1 LQRAEHQKLFFIP
14 IMQNKPIKYLL
25 YAFVAFV
32 LLFAALVGYLLANK
46 NQIKKYA
53 IEQLNSQLNAQISIN
68 NIDITLFKQFPKV
81 SLDMHL
87 VRITDPTQPKQY
99 LLQAEHVYIG
109 FNIYDIIKKQYN
121 IKLIALDSAQINLYT
136 DLAGKSNY
144 NIFKED
150 TSSQNNQGFLLSL
163 KEVQLNQVNVVYIN
177 RANKQHHDV
186 RLQEVLLSG
195 DFSSNAEKI
204 NCKGLVFSRKIK
216 SDKFQLAK
224 NKLITL
230 DVEMA
235 INNQTETFTFK
246 KGFIDLDML
255 QLNLEGSITNKKHAS
270 VFDIKVSARKLDI
283 PSMLSLLPSGVSL
296 PSDLQSD
303 GELHFNGVIQGEAS
317 QSKSPKIAFTFGVKN
332 GKLQKGDGLSLSNIS
347 FAGEFSNGP
356 KQNAQQSFV
365 KLNDLKFTL
374 NKGNVMGNLTITDFT
389 NPKLT
394 TNLKGSL
401 NASDLVAFI
410 KSNQIKQAQGNI
422 KFDINFNGL
431 LANASTI
438 NWLQNKA
445 NGSVDV
451 NLTNLVFGEKGN
463 TVDVFNALFTVNG
476 KDVDINKL
484 ETKINQSDVK
494 ITGTLKNL
502 IPYLLIKNEK
512 LNAQISYQSNQLDI
526 NNFAAFSSPS
536 KDTLQAG
543 FALPDNIT
551 IEANVSANKLM
562 YNLFTAQDVKARLF
576 WREKIIAVEDF
587 SAQTMEGSIQLDGQ
601 IENAPDGRFLITASS
616 NLKGI
621 SITRLFK
628 ECNDFGQK
636 EITQKHLKGK
646 LSGEINFVGVW
657 GNNFT
662 CDLNKLYVLS
672 KIKISNGEL
681 VNYEPLNALGKYI
694 DVNELRNLKF
704 ADLDNTIEIKN
715 KTIFIPQFDVKNNA
729 LNMTLSGSHTFANV
743 VDYKMKIK
751 LGELLKNKR
760 KKSSNEFN
768 EEEPTADRGVNL
780 YMNMKGPIDNVTISY
795 DKVGTKQKIT
805 QELQQEKQN
814 IKEILKKE
822 LGIDNKSKSNIKEK
836 QKDDDELEF
845 EAE

>member
-1 LQRAEHQKLFFIP
+1 
-14 IMQNKPIKYLL
+14 MQNKPLKYFLYSLL
-25 YAFVAFV
+25 VIV
-32 LLFAALVGYLLANK
+32 LLAAGLIGYLLANK

-53 IEQLNSQLNAQISIN
+53 LEQLNTQLEAKITIN
-68 NIDITLFKQFPKV
+68 DIDITLFKQFPKV

-87 VRITDPTQPKQY
+87 VRIADPTQPKQY

-109 FNIYDIIKKQYN
+109 FNIYDILRKQYN
-121 IKLIALDSAQINLYT
+121 IKLIAIDSAQLNLYT

-144 NIFKED
+144 TILKQD
-150 TSSQNNQGFLLSL
+150 TTTSANQSFLLSL
-163 KEVQLNQVNVVYIN
+163 KEVKLNQVNVVYLD
-177 RANKQHHDV
+177 RANKQHYDL
-186 RLQEVLLSG
+186 RLQDIILSG
-195 DFSSNAEKI
+195 DFSSTGESI
-204 NCKGLVFSRKIK
+204 NCKGLVYARKIK
-216 SDKFQLAK
+216 SDRFQFAK
-224 NKLITL
+224 DKLLTL
-230 DVEMA
+230 DIALA
-235 INNQTETFTFK
+235 INNQTETYTFT

-255 QLNLEGSITNKKHAS
+255 QLNLEGSIVNKPKATL
-270 VFDIKVSARKLDI
+270 FDVKIGARRLDI
-283 PSMLSLLPSGVSL
+283 QSMLSLLPGSVSL
-296 PSDLQSD
+296 PSDLQSE
-303 GELHFNGVIQGEAS
+303 GELYFNGLIKGEVS
-317 QSKSPKIAFTFGVKN
+317 EKKSPQISFTFGVKN
-332 GKLQKGDGLSLSNIS
+332 GKLQKGDGLSLNNIS
-347 FAGEFSNGP
+347 FSGEFSNGP

-374 NKGNVMGNLTITDFT
+374 NKDDVMGNLTITDFT
-389 NPKLT
+389 NPRLT

-410 KSNQIKQAQGNI
+410 KSNQIKQAHGNI
-422 KFDINFNGL
+422 KFDVNFDGL
-431 LANASTI
+431 LANLSTT

-451 NLTNLVFGEKGN
+451 NLTNLVFGENGN
-463 TVDVFNALFTVNG
+463 KIDVFNALFTVNG
-476 KDVDINKL
+476 RDVDINKL

-502 IPYLLIKNEK
+502 IPYLLLKNEK
-512 LNAQISYQSNQLDI
+512 LNAQITYQSNQLDI
-526 NNFAAFSSPS
+526 NNFAVFSSPS

-562 YNLFTAQDVKARLF
+562 YNLFTAQDVKAKLF
-576 WREKIIAVEDF
+576 WRDKIIAVEDF

-621 SITRLFK
+621 NITRLFK

-646 LSGEINFVGVW
+646 LSGEVNFVGVW
-657 GNNFT
+657 SNNFT

-672 KIKISNGEL
+672 RIKVNNGEL

-729 LNMTLSGSHTFANV
+729 LNITLSGSHTFTNV

-751 LGELLKNKR
+751 LSELLKNKR
-760 KKSSNEFN
+760 KKSNNEFN
-768 EEEPTADRGVNL
+768 EEEATADRGVNL
-780 YMNMKGPIDNVTISY
+780 YMSMKGPIENVSITY

-805 QELQQEKQN
+805 QELKQEKQN
-814 IKEILKKE
+814 IKELLKKE
-822 LGIDNKSKSNIKEK
+822 LGLDDKKKSDIKEK
-836 QKDDDELEF
+836 QKDDEELEF

>member
-1 LQRAEHQKLFFIP
+1 
-14 IMQNKPIKYLL
+14 MQNKPLKYLL
-25 YAFVAFV
+25 YSIVAF
-32 LLFAALVGYLLANK
+32 LLLAAGLIVYLLANK
-46 NQIKKYA
+46 NQIKRYA
-53 IEQLNSQLNAQISIN
+53 LDQLNAQLDAKITIN
-68 NIDITLFKQFPKV
+68 DIDITLFKQFPKV

-87 VRITDPTQPKQY
+87 VRITDPNQPKQY

-109 FNIYDIIKKQYN
+109 FNIYDILRKQYN
-121 IKLIALDSAQINLYT
+121 IKLIAIDSAQLNLYT
-136 DLAGKSNY
+136 DLAGKSNF
-144 NIFKED
+144 NILKQD
-150 TSSQNNQGFLLSL
+150 TTTTSSQSFLLSL
-163 KEVQLNQVNVVYIN
+163 KEVKLNQVNLVYLN
-177 RANKQHHDV
+177 RANKQHHDL
-186 RLQEVLLSG
+186 RLQNIILSG
-195 DFSSNAEKI
+195 DFSSIGESI
-204 NCKGLVFSRKIK
+204 NCKGLVYARKIK
-216 SDKFQLAK
+216 ADRFQFAK
-224 NKLITL
+224 NKLLTL
-230 DVEMA
+230 DIALA
-235 INNQTETFTFK
+235 INNQTETYTFTR
-246 KGFIDLDML
+246 GFIDVDML
-255 QLNLEGSITNKKHAS
+255 QLNLEGSIVNKPKATL
-270 VFDIKVSARKLDI
+270 FDVKVGARKLDI
-283 PSMLSLLPSGVSL
+283 QSMLSLLPGSVSL
-296 PSDLQSD
+296 PSDLESE
-303 GELHFNGVIQGEAS
+303 GELYFNGLIKGEVS
-317 QSKSPKIAFTFGVKN
+317 EKKSPQISFTFGVKN
-332 GKLQKGDGLSLSNIS
+332 GKLQKGDGLSLNNIS
-347 FAGEFSNGP
+347 FSGEFSNGP

-374 NKGNVMGNLTITDFT
+374 NKDDVMGSLTITDFT
-389 NPKLT
+389 NPRLT

-410 KSNQIKQAQGNI
+410 KSNQIKQAHGNV
-422 KFDINFNGL
+422 KFDVNFDGL
-431 LANASTI
+431 LANVSTA

-451 NLTNLVFGEKGN
+451 NLTNLVFGENGN
-463 TVDVFNALFTVNG
+463 KIDVFNALFTVNG
-476 KDVDINKL
+476 RDIDINKL

-494 ITGTLKNL
+494 ITGALKNL

-512 LNAQISYQSNQLDI
+512 LNAQITYQSNQLDI
-526 NNFAAFSSPS
+526 NNFAVFSSPS

-562 YNLFTAQDVKARLF
+562 YNLFTAQDVKAKLF
-576 WREKIIAVEDF
+576 WREKIISVEDF

-621 SITRLFK
+621 NITRLFK

-646 LSGEINFVGVW
+646 LSGEVNFVGVW
-657 GNNFT
+657 SNNFT

-672 KIKISNGEL
+672 KIKVNNGEL

-715 KTIFIPQFDVKNNA
+715 KTIFIPQFDIKNNA
-729 LNMTLSGSHTFANV
+729 LNITLSGSHTFGNV

-751 LGELLKNKR
+751 LNELLKNKR
-760 KKSSNEFN
+760 KKSNNEFN
-768 EEEPTADRGVNL
+768 EEEATADRGVNL
-780 YMNMKGPIDNVTISY
+780 YMSMKGPIDKVTISY

-805 QELQQEKQN
+805 QELKQEKQN
-814 IKEILKKE
+814 IKELLKKE
-822 LGIDNKSKSNIKEK
+822 LGLDDKTKSDIKEK
-836 QKDDDELEF
+836 QKDDEELEF

>member
-1 LQRAEHQKLFFIP
+1 
-14 IMQNKPIKYLL
+14 MQNKSIKFLL
-25 YAFVAFV
+25 YACIAFI
-32 LLFAALVGYLLANK
+32 LLFAGLVVYLLANK

-53 IEQLNSQLNAQISIN
+53 IEQLNSQLSAQISIN
-68 NIDITLFKQFPKV
+68 NIDVTLFKQFPKV

-87 VRITDPTQPKQY
+87 VRITDPTQPKQH

-109 FNIYDIIKKQYN
+109 FNILDIIKKQYK
-121 IKLIALDSAQINLYT
+121 IKIIAIDSAQINLYS
-136 DLAGKSNY
+136 DLVGKSNF
-144 NIFKED
+144 NILKVDSLEQ
-150 TSSQNNQGFLLSL
+150 SSQGFLLSL
-163 KEVQLNQVNVVYIN
+163 NEVKLNQVNVVYIN
-177 RANKQHHDV
+177 RANKQHHDL

-195 DFSSNAEKI
+195 DFSNNAERI
-204 NCKGLVFSRKIK
+204 NCKGLVFARKIK
-216 SDKFQLAK
+216 LDKFQLAK
-224 NKLITL
+224 NKLISL

-235 INNQTETFTFK
+235 IDNQTETFTFK

-255 QLNLEGSITNKKHAS
+255 QLNLDGSIINKKQS
-270 VFDIKVSARKLDI
+270 VVFDIKVGARKLDI
-283 PSMLSLLPSGVSL
+283 PAMLSLLPSGVSI
-296 PSDLQSD
+296 PNNLQSD
-303 GELHFNGVIQGEAS
+303 GELYFNGVIKGEAS
-317 QSKSPKIAFTFGVKN
+317 QSNSPKIAFNFGVKN
-332 GKLQKGDGLSLSNIS
+332 GKLQKGDGLSLNNIS
-347 FAGEFSNGP
+347 FSGEFSNGL
-356 KQNAQQSFV
+356 KQNAKQSFV

-374 NKGNVMGNLTITDFT
+374 NKDDITGNLIVIDFT
-389 NPKLT
+389 NPRLI

-401 NASDLVAFI
+401 NVADLLAFI
-410 KSNQIKQAQGNI
+410 KLNQIKQARGNI
-422 KFDINFNGL
+422 KFDINFDGL
-431 LANASTI
+431 LANVSTK

-451 NLTNLVFGEKGN
+451 SIIDLVFGDNGN
-463 TVDVFNALFTVNG
+463 KVDAFNALFTING

-484 ETKINQSDVK
+484 GAKINQSDVK
-494 ITGTLKNL
+494 ITGTLKNF

-512 LNAQISYQSNQLDI
+512 LNAQITYQSNQLDI
-526 NNFAAFSSPS
+526 NNFAVFSSTS

-543 FALPDNIT
+543 FSLPDDIT
-551 IEANVSANKLM
+551 IAANVSANKLM
-562 YNLFTAQDVKARLF
+562 YNLFTAQDVKAKIL
-576 WREKIIAVEDF
+576 WREKIIAVKDF
-587 SAQTMEGSIQLDGQ
+587 TAQTMEGAVELDGQ

-616 NLKGI
+616 ILKGI
-621 SITRLFK
+621 NISRLFK

-657 GNNFT
+657 SNSFT

-715 KTIFIPQFDVKNNA
+715 RTIFIPQFDVKNNA
-729 LNMTLSGSHTFANV
+729 LNIALSGSHTFANM

-751 LGELLKNKR
+751 LSELLKNKR
-760 KKSSNEFN
+760 KKSTNEFN

-780 YMNMKGPIDNVTISY
+780 YMSMKGPIDNLTISY
-795 DKVGTKQKIT
+795 DKVGTKQKIS
-805 QELQQEKQN
+805 QELKQEKQN

-822 LGIDNKSKSNIKEK
+822 LGIDSKSKSDIKEK

>member
-1 LQRAEHQKLFFIP
+1 
-14 IMQNKPIKYLL
+14 
-25 YAFVAFV
+25 
-32 LLFAALVGYLLANK
+32 
-46 NQIKKYA
+46 
-53 IEQLNSQLNAQISIN
+53 
-68 NIDITLFKQFPKV
+68 
-81 SLDMHL
+81 
-87 VRITDPTQPKQY
+87 
-99 LLQAEHVYIG
+99 
-109 FNIYDIIKKQYN
+109 
-121 IKLIALDSAQINLYT
+121 
-136 DLAGKSNY
+136 
-144 NIFKED
+144 
-150 TSSQNNQGFLLSL
+150 
-163 KEVQLNQVNVVYIN
+163 
-177 RANKQHHDV
+177 
-186 RLQEVLLSG
+186 
-195 DFSSNAEKI
+195 
-204 NCKGLVFSRKIK
+204 
-216 SDKFQLAK
+216 
-224 NKLITL
+224 
-230 DVEMA
+230 
-235 INNQTETFTFK
+235 
-246 KGFIDLDML
+246 
-255 QLNLEGSITNKKHAS
+255 
-270 VFDIKVSARKLDI
+270 
-283 PSMLSLLPSGVSL
+283 
-296 PSDLQSD
+296 
-303 GELHFNGVIQGEAS
+303 
-317 QSKSPKIAFTFGVKN
+317 
-332 GKLQKGDGLSLSNIS
+332 
-347 FAGEFSNGP
+347 
-356 KQNAQQSFV
+356 
-365 KLNDLKFTL
+365 
-374 NKGNVMGNLTITDFT
+374 
-389 NPKLT
+389 
-394 TNLKGSL
+394 
-401 NASDLVAFI
+401 
-410 KSNQIKQAQGNI
+410 
-422 KFDINFNGL
+422 
-431 LANASTI
+431 
-438 NWLQNKA
+438 
-445 NGSVDV
+445 
-451 NLTNLVFGEKGN
+451 
-463 TVDVFNALFTVNG
+463 
-476 KDVDINKL
+476 
-484 ETKINQSDVK
+484 
-494 ITGTLKNL
+494 LKNL

-780 YMNMKGPIDNVTISY
+780 YMSMKGPIDNVTISY